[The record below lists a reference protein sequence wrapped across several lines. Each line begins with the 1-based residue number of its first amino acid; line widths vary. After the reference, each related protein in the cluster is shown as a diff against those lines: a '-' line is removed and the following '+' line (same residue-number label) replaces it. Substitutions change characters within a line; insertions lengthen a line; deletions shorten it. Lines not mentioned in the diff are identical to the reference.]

1 MSEAYDA
8 GDDAPADDI
17 DLSNVPMDDADDGA
31 TAGDD
36 GEDAPQQAQARAP
49 LPVEELQKRYDN
61 TRTALQEER
70 RARRD
75 ADRRIAA
82 LEAGQGG
89 EGRAQQR
96 REAEPEA
103 EIDPEVD
110 PLGALKQQAA
120 KIKAYEAAQR
130 QNDQTDAQRQAQE
143 RTFARVEAQL
153 ADHEADFREDH
164 PDYDEAAKHYST
176 ARAQELAAFGLA
188 PPQIVAVLREE
199 FTKLAQTA
207 INARKN
213 PAAVVYE
220 MAKGRGYGAKGGQAQ
235 APAERGAD
243 GRFKPAPTG
252 GKLDTVANGQR
263 ATSPLG
269 RAGGRPNP
277 GLDARTIGNI
287 NIRDKKGGEAFDKAF
302 AAYERQAKAAER
314 GR

>member
-8 GDDAPADDI
+8 GDDAPADDL
-17 DLSNVPMDDADDGA
+17 DLSNVPMDDAGDDA
-31 TAGDD
+31 PADD

-110 PLGALKQQAA
+110 PLGALKQMRA
-120 KIKAYEAAQR
+120 KMAAYEAAER
-130 QNDQTDAQRQAQE
+130 QETQTQTQRQAQE

-220 MAKGRGYGAKGGQAQ
+220 MAKGRGYGAKGGQA
-235 APAERGAD
+235 PAERDAA
-243 GRFKPAPTG
+243 GRFKPALTG

>member
-1 MSEAYDA
+1 MSEAYEA
-8 GDDAPADDI
+8 GDDAPADDL
-17 DLSNVPMDDADDGA
+17 DLTDVPMDDAEAGGA
-31 TAGDD
+31 PAADD
-36 GEDAPQQAQARAP
+36 GEEAPQQAQARAP

-61 TRTALQEER
+61 SRTALQEER

-75 ADRRIAA
+75 LERRVAA
-82 LEAGQGG
+82 FEAGQGG
-89 EGRAQQR
+89 QQQQR
-96 REAEPEA
+96 READPEA

-110 PLGALKQQAA
+110 PLGALKQMRGKVA
-120 KIKAYEAAQR
+120 AYEAAQR
-130 QNDQTDAQRQAQE
+130 QEDQTAAERQAQE

-220 MAKGRGYGAKGGQAQ
+220 MAKGRGYGAKGGQSQ

-243 GRFKPAPTG
+243 GRFKPAPAG

-277 GLDARTIGNI
+277 GLDARTIGSI

-302 AAYERQAKAAER
+302 EAYERQARAAER